1 MEYIPKSRPH
11 DSCGYE
17 SGSGLTL
24 TRQKGGGRGLTQAA
38 ALLLLLQDSLLQASG
53 PLAFLAR
60 AFLAL
65 ASLALAALALAF
77 I

>member
-38 ALLLLLQDSLLQASG
+38 ALLLLLQDSLL
-53 PLAFLAR
+53 
-60 AFLAL
+60 LAL
-65 ASLALAALALAF
+65 WPSWLWPLPSVDPLDSRTK
-77 I
+77 IENSR